1 MNLKVGSLR
10 ILTLTNLQQ
19 TKKNKRHASNIRNE
33 SGDMS
38 IDLTETK
45 MNIRKYY
52 EELYATQKFR

>member
-10 ILTLTNLQQ
+10 ILTLKNLQQ